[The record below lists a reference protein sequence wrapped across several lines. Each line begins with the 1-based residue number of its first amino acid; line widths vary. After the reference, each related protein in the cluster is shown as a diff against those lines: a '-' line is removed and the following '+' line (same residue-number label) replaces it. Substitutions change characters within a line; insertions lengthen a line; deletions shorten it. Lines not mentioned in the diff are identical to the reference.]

1 MQMRTI
7 RPFERLEGFEH
18 FERMLLI
25 VSAVLAVQPVQVG
38 AQHAA
43 PAVGDKYG
51 FVTD

>member
-25 VSAVLAVQPVQVG
+25 VGAVSTIQPVQ
-38 AQHAA
+38 
-43 PAVGDKYG
+43 AVGEGHG
-51 FVTD
+51 FKFD